1 MLFLLAVLRRLAAAR
16 VTANNGP
23 FLVGTTHFS
32 RGGPSF
38 VQRTVSNLWST
49 VRATVAGFKQVD
61 LCELESEAEGSQV
74 VTSSSGGCPSATVHG
89 HDSANTAT
97 QTSNNFI
104 LVRG

>member
-16 VTANNGP
+16 VTAKNGP
-23 FLVGTTHFS
+23 FLVGATHFS

-38 VQRTVSNLWST
+38 VERTVSRLWST
-49 VRATVAGFKQVD
+49 VAWFKQVD

-97 QTSNNFI
+97 QTNNNFI